1 VELSS
6 VFLLIIYSLGAIQGI
21 FFGIVLF
28 KGNDSRNKTANKI
41 LSFILFALSYRL
53 IIQCL
58 RIFGIGY
65 YDTWYYFMIDVN
77 WVFGPLLFFYT
88 RAIVVPGK
96 TLTRKDWIHFLPL
109 LIQIGFSEF
118 VRLQNLYW
126 DGTRES
132 LSWLGYWGYVAWMNM
147 PTVNLVASAIIV
159 VYSIKSLRLLAH
171 QKSLPN
177 VKEDQ
182 SEWIRRII
190 LSFAVYFTLIF
201 GILIIDLSSFED
213 LPWYFHFERF
223 YYYPYF
229 IGLAILTYW
238 LGFEGYK
245 RRNQAGILFR
255 SELSSTDKTQLE
267 SVLHAIKEAMVREQ
281 LFKDPELSLN
291 SLAEKV
297 GIKSYLITKSL
308 SEIEG
313 VSFRD
318 FLNLYRLEEFKRT
331 MNAPE
336 AKNYD
341 LLSLAL
347 EVGFNSKSSFHRAV
361 KKHYGI
367 LPSELR
373 SSQ

>member
-1 VELSS
+1 
-6 VFLLIIYSLGAIQGI
+6 
-21 FFGIVLF
+21 
-28 KGNDSRNKTANKI
+28 
-41 LSFILFALSYRL
+41 
-53 IIQCL
+53 
-58 RIFGIGY
+58 
-65 YDTWYYFMIDVN
+65 
-77 WVFGPLLFFYT
+77 
-88 RAIVVPGK
+88 
-96 TLTRKDWIHFLPL
+96 
-109 LIQIGFSEF
+109 
-118 VRLQNLYW
+118 
-126 DGTRES
+126 
-132 LSWLGYWGYVAWMNM
+132 
-147 PTVNLVASAIIV
+147 
-159 VYSIKSLRLLAH
+159 
-171 QKSLPN
+171 
-177 VKEDQ
+177 
-182 SEWIRRII
+182 
-190 LSFAVYFTLIF
+190 
-201 GILIIDLSSFED
+201 
-213 LPWYFHFERF
+213 
-223 YYYPYF
+223 
-229 IGLAILTYW
+229 
-238 LGFEGYK
+238 
-245 RRNQAGILFR
+245 
-255 SELSSTDKTQLE
+255 
-267 SVLHAIKEAMVREQ
+267 MVREQ

>member
-1 VELSS
+1 
-6 VFLLIIYSLGAIQGI
+6 
-21 FFGIVLF
+21 
-28 KGNDSRNKTANKI
+28 
-41 LSFILFALSYRL
+41 
-53 IIQCL
+53 
-58 RIFGIGY
+58 
-65 YDTWYYFMIDVN
+65 MIDVN

-96 TLTRKDWIHFLPL
+96 KLSKGDWIHFLPL
-109 LIQIGFSEF
+109 LIQIGISEF

-126 DGTRES
+126 DGARES

-159 VYSIKSLRLLAH
+159 IYSIKSLRLLAR
-171 QKSLPN
+171 QKALPT
-177 VKEDQ
+177 VKEDN
-182 SEWIRRII
+182 SLWIKRII
-190 LSFAVYFTLIF
+190 ISFAIYFSVIL
-201 GILIIDLSSFED
+201 GILVIDLSSAKD
-213 LPWYFHFERF
+213 LPWYFHFEQF

-245 RRNQAGILFR
+245 RRNQVGFLFR
-255 SELSSTDKTQLE
+255 SELSSTDKTQLDNIL
-267 SVLHAIKEAMVREQ
+267 STVKEAMVKEQ

-297 GIKSYLITKSL
+297 GVKAYLITKSL

-313 VSFRD
+313 TSFRD
-318 FLNLYRLEEFKRT
+318 FLNLYRLEEFKRM

-336 AKNYD
+336 AKNFD

-347 EVGFNSKSSFHRAV
+347 EVGFNSKSSFNRAV
-361 KKHYGI
+361 KKHYGL

-373 SSQ
+373 ASS